1 MGLFSS
7 RKVYYMYNQK
17 TLEYERVYPSVKE
30 RFIVALRNL
39 TLGLALGIAAFFA
52 FIYFFNSPL
61 EELLR
66 KENRLLQTH
75 YDMLMM
81 ELNQANNVLEDLQLR
96 DQNLYRAIFN
106 ADSIPMSIRKSG
118 FGGSNRYEHLKGLPN
133 SDLVIETTQKM
144 DILKKQLY
152 VQSNSL
158 EELISIGKD
167 MENRLSCIPAIQP
180 VANKDLKRLASGYGM
195 RIDPFYHIPKFHEGM
210 DFTASIGTDIYATG
224 KGKVIFASRKQGYGN
239 CLIIDHGYDYQT
251 LYGHIDKFKVRVGQ
265 QVSRG
270 EIIATVGNTGKSK
283 GPHLH
288 YEVHYKGRPDNPAKY
303 YFQDLTPEE
312 YDQMLQIAETHGQL
326 MD

>member
-17 TLEYERVYPSVKE
+17 TLEYERVYPSAKE

-210 DFTASIGTDIYATG
+210 DFTASVGTEIYATG
-224 KGKVIFASRKQGYGN
+224 DGKVVFASRKQGYGN
-239 CLIIDHGYDYQT
+239 CLIINHGYDYQT
-251 LYGHIDKFKVRVGQ
+251 LYGHIDKFKVRV
-265 QVSRG
+265 
-270 EIIATVGNTGKSK
+270 EI
-283 GPHLH
+283 
-288 YEVHYKGRPDNPAKY
+288 GRASCR
-303 YFQDLTPEE
+303 ERV
-312 YDQMLQIAETHGQL
+312 
-326 MD
+326 

>member
-17 TLEYERVYPSVKE
+17 TLEYERVYPSAKE

-118 FGGSNRYEHLKGLPN
+118 FGGSNRYEHL
-133 SDLVIETTQKM
+133 
-144 DILKKQLY
+144 Y
-152 VQSNSL
+152 
-158 EELISIGKD
+158 
-167 MENRLSCIPAIQP
+167 LSAKIW
-180 VANKDLKRLASGYGM
+180 K
-195 RIDPFYHIPKFHEGM
+195 
-210 DFTASIGTDIYATG
+210 TG
-224 KGKVIFASRKQGYGN
+224 
-239 CLIIDHGYDYQT
+239 
-251 LYGHIDKFKVRVGQ
+251 
-265 QVSRG
+265 
-270 EIIATVGNTGKSK
+270 
-283 GPHLH
+283 
-288 YEVHYKGRPDNPAKY
+288 
-303 YFQDLTPEE
+303 
-312 YDQMLQIAETHGQL
+312 
-326 MD
+326 